1 MAKYLKRTEGI
12 SVSWHYI
19 ARIWREEHLKP
30 HRNGTFKI
38 SKAPTFA
45 EKVADVISLYLAPP
59 GGAVVLSIDEKT
71 QIQATS
77 EKAHRRLRPA
87 RHHEPVRRPER
98 DRRRS
103 DRRVQADPERQGLP
117 GLLEEGVRPHAEKD
131 IHVVLD
137 NLSTHTTPEVKEWL
151 ANNPHVHFHFTSVG
165 SSWLNLIEIWF
176 GILTRQSIGRGNLL
190 QRQRPDQ
197 AGPRLHQLL
206 EREREPVHLDRDR
219 WRGPREGQTRRDQRE
234 ETRQ

>member
-1 MAKYLKRTEGI
+1 M
-12 SVSWHYI
+12 
-19 ARIWREEHLKP
+19 
-30 HRNGTFKI
+30 
-38 SKAPTFA
+38 
-45 EKVADVISLYLAPP
+45 
-59 GGAVVLSIDEKT
+59 
-71 QIQATS
+71 
-77 EKAHRRLRPA
+77 
-87 RHHEPVRRPER
+87 
-98 DRRRS
+98 
-103 DRRVQADPERQGLP
+103 
-117 GLLEEGVRPHAEKD
+117 
-131 IHVVLD
+131 D

-151 ANNPHVHFHFTSVG
+151 AKNPHVHFHFTSVG